1 MELFDDFVV
10 LGQKELELLLDFVKE
25 SKLQKIGTVKKT
37 TLLLSMRASIK
48 AMNDYQAWEN
58 DSYDEAM
65 RKNAIQRR
73 KNAVSWV
80 KDLYSGYV

>member
-1 MELFDDFVV
+1 MEAFDDFVV

-25 SKLQKIGTVKKT
+25 SKLQKIGTMKKT
-37 TLLLSMRASIK
+37 ALLSSMRASIK

-65 RKNAIQRR
+65 RKNVIQRR

-80 KDLYSGYV
+80 KDLYSGDV